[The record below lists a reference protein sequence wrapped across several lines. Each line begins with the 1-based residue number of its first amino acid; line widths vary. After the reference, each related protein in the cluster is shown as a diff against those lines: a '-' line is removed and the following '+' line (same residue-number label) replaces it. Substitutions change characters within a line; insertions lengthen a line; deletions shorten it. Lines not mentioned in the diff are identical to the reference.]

1 MVSGIRF
8 SALAA
13 FAPRPGQAPFGAW
26 AGALVDFNSPA
37 LNTPPIS
44 LFSCQSQAKQPFM
57 NRFFPITMGLLLL
70 GSALHA
76 QQRIT
81 LSGEIRDAA
90 NGETL
95 IGATVTAKAL
105 ALGATT
111 NEYGFYSL
119 TLPASADSVLLE
131 FSYVGY
137 ETVFRNILPK
147 PGLVL
152 NVELSAGIQI
162 QEVVVKANSFREK
175 IRSTE
180 MSVEEISAQQVKLL
194 PVLLGESDIL
204 KALQLKPGIPSGS
217 EGTTGLFVRGGGA
230 DQNLIL
236 LDEAIVYNAN
246 HLFGFFSTFNTDA
259 VKDLKLY
266 KGGFPAQYGGRLSS
280 VIDVKL
286 KEGNNK
292 KWAATGG
299 IGLLASRLTLEGPIQ
314 KDKASFMVSGR
325 RTYFDLITRGIN
337 EANKG
342 NANFSPIPDYYFY
355 DLNTK
360 INYDL
365 GAKDHLYLSG
375 YFGRDVF
382 GFDGDFF
389 DFNFDWGNATGT
401 ARWNHVFNPRMFA
414 NTTFTFSDYQYNIRN
429 RLTGFTFD
437 LGSRIQDAT
446 LKSDFYYSF
455 NPRHSLRFGG
465 MVTRHH
471 FRVGRLKAASRDGA
485 ISFSAGQD
493 FNGVEGAA
501 YVADELDLNDKLK
514 VNAGLRLSGFTN
526 GDRFYGNVEPRLAL
540 RYLLSERLTAKA
552 SYARMFQYLHLVA
565 NAGVSLPTDIWY
577 PSTSR
582 VPPQRSDQV
591 AAGVS
596 YLLGENLLVNV
607 EGYYK
612 YLQNQIEFVDGAR
625 LFANDNLEDEFAL
638 GRGDAYGLEVSIEKE
653 AGRLNGWIG
662 YTLAYARRGDFSTLS
677 PDRPFAQQGFFR
689 PIYDRRHD
697 IAIVA
702 FYELSRRVSLTATW
716 VYGSGDLRWLPAGR
730 FTFQDVPGGTFQAVV
745 PDYLDRNTFR
755 LPSYQRLDLGLVWK
769 FRPKWGESDLTFNI
783 VNAYDRRNA
792 FFIFLEPEFNQ
803 VTDEFGNVF
812 EIPKRIAARQVSL
825 FPILPSITYNFKF

>member
-1 MVSGIRF
+1 MLNTVYRQKIMYLSIRF
-8 SALAA
+8 ALFFL
-13 FAPRPGQAPFGAW
+13 FAG
-26 AGALVDFNSPA
+26 S
-37 LNTPPIS
+37 S
-44 LFSCQSQAKQPFM
+44 L
-57 NRFFPITMGLLLL
+57 I
-70 GSALHA
+70 A
-76 QQRIT
+76 QQRQT
-81 LSGEIRDAA
+81 LSGEIRDAS

-95 IGATVTAKAL
+95 IGATVMAKAL
-105 ALGATT
+105 GIGATT

-137 ETVFRNILPK
+137 QSVFRTVLPRTAK
-147 PGLVL
+147 VL
-152 NVELSAGIQI
+152 NVELSAGVQME
-162 QEVVVKANSFREK
+162 EVVVKANSFREK

-180 MSVEEISAQQVKLL
+180 MSVEEINARQVKLL

-236 LDEAIVYNAN
+236 LDEAIVYNAS

-299 IGLLASRLTLEGPIQ
+299 LGLLASRLTVEGPVQ
-314 KDKASFMVSGR
+314 KDKSSFMVSGR

-337 EANKG
+337 QANRN

-365 GAKDHLYLSG
+365 GEKDHLYLSG

-401 ARWNHVFNPRMFA
+401 LRWNHVFNPRLFA
-414 NTTFTFSDYQYNIRN
+414 NTTLTYSNYQYNISN

-437 LGSRIQDAT
+437 LGSRIEDVN
-446 LKSDFYYSF
+446 LKSDFF
-455 NPRHSLRFGG
+455 FAVNPRNSLRFGAAL
-465 MVTRHH
+465 TSHQ
-471 FRVGRLKAASRDGA
+471 FRVGRLKAANRDGS

-493 FNGVEGAA
+493 FTGFEGAA
-501 YVADELDLNDKLK
+501 YIADELDLGKKTKL
-514 VNAGLRLSGFTN
+514 NAGLRLSGFSN
-526 GDRFYGNVEPRLAL
+526 GEQFYGNIEPRLSL
-540 RYLLSERLTAKA
+540 RYLISERLTGKA
-552 SYARMFQYLHLVA
+552 SYARMYQYLHLVA

-577 PSTSR
+577 PSTTR

-596 YLLGENLLVNV
+596 YLLGENFFLNF
-607 EGYYK
+607 EGYFK
-612 YLQNQIEFVDGAR
+612 YMHNQIEFVDGAR
-625 LFANDNLEDEFAL
+625 LFANDDLEDEFAL
-638 GRGDAYGLEVSIEKE
+638 GRGDAYGMEFSVEKE
-653 AGRLNGWIG
+653 AGRFNGWIG

-689 PIYDRRHD
+689 PVYDRRHD
-697 IAIVA
+697 IAVVL
-702 FYELSRRVSLTATW
+702 FYEAGRRISLTATW

-730 FTFQDVPGGTFQAVV
+730 FTFQDVPGGSFQTVV

-755 LPSYQRLDLGLVWK
+755 LPSYQRLDLGLVWR
-769 FRPKWGESDLTFNI
+769 FRPKRGESDLTFNVI
-783 VNAYDRRNA
+783 NAYDRRNT
-792 FFIFLEPEFNQ
+792 FFIYLEPEFQ
-803 VTDEFGNVF
+803 TVTDELGNAF

-825 FPILPSITYNFKF
+825 FPVLPSITYNFKF